1 MKISLKDRQHF
12 FCKCTS
18 YFDVS
23 DGLLIRK
30 ECLKGRNYHFS
41 KFIQANVF
49 TTMHFNHDVI
59 YFGCIFILC
68 NQNRIN
74 ISASN
79 HGYTSHRHSVK

>member
-1 MKISLKDRQHF
+1 MRISLKDRQHF
-12 FCKCTS
+12 FVS
-18 YFDVS
+18 ALAILMS